1 MHTCL
6 DQLYIGLISIPGI
19 IDTNLTHTTYRQTY
33 REKLLEL
40 VEHANE
46 CELVCASDT
55 STIYWCT
62 TCLQCVSLIADVDCM
77 NDNNYGF
84 TGTRACILLHVAKV

>member
-1 MHTCL
+1 MHMCL

-40 VEHANE
+40 VEHTNE

-55 STIYWCT
+55 STTVVQHAYN
-62 TCLQCVSLIADVDCM
+62 VS
-77 NDNNYGF
+77 
-84 TGTRACILLHVAKV
+84 H